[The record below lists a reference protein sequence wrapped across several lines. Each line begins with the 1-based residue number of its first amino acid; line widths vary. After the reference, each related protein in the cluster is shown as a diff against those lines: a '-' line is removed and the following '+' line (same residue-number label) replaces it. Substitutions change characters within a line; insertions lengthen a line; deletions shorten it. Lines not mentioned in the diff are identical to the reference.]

1 MTRQTDLAKIH
12 IARKDLHLDDDLY
25 RQIVREIGG
34 AESGSSKDLTPTGCA
49 RLLAHFQ
56 QLGWKPRPGKKKAA
70 GATQAASGD
79 LISLIPRIWTAL
91 VDAGVVHTADPAALR
106 TWLRS
111 NTRRYHPQ
119 KAGWE
124 EARFLPKPVAIKVV
138 ESLKQWA
145 KRCGVKW
152 R

>member
-1 MTRQTDLAKIH
+1 MSRQADLAKIH
-12 IARKDLHLDDDLY
+12 IARKDLNLDNDLY

-34 AESGSSKDLTPTGCA
+34 ASSGSSKDLTPTGSA

-56 QLGWKPRPGKKKAA
+56 KLGWKPRPAKNKAPTATTTPA
-70 GATQAASGD
+70 GD
-79 LISLIPRIWTAL
+79 VVSLIPKIWAAL
-91 VDAGVVHTADPAALR
+91 VDAGVVRTADPVALR

-119 KAGWE
+119 NAGWE
-124 EARFLPKPVAIKVV
+124 EAKFLPKPVVIKVV